1 MIFYETEVLSIPA
14 GNTIDLIEDDAIGIY
29 ECPSEGRGYGAQKKK
44 MLFLSFRAGKSSIS
58 TVLYKVADVVR
69 MKFGDED
76 AIEALA
82 HIDKSYTQ
90 RVKNYIAKLPTLD
103 KDQEKRVF
111 FLDFS
116 KSIQLPHPCRPTPG
130 NSGRMPQGAVKY
142 ELQQFFQSPKG
153 KFKGKEVVLLSK
165 KVNVDD
171 EELD

>member
-1 MIFYETEVLSIPA
+1 MIAI
-14 GNTIDLIEDDAIGIY
+14 NTQKDLFINYSMFNQGGTKSFSADVAKMEFESWCEKNGKV
-29 ECPSEGRGYGAQKKK
+29 PSKY
-44 MLFLSFRAGKSSIS
+44 SY
-58 TVLYKVADVVR
+58 VYKVADVVR

-103 KDQEKRVF
+103 KDQEKQVF

-142 ELQQFFQSPKG
+142 ELQQFFQSPNG

-165 KVNVDD
+165 KVNVDN